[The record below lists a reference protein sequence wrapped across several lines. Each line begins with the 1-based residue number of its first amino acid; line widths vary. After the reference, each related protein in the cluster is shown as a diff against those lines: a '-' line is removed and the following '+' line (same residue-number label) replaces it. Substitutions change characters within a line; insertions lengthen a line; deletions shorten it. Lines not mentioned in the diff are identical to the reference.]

1 MAEKLDEL
9 NALAFSIYENRGVYA
24 LLIGSG
30 VSRAA
35 QIPTGWEIILDLT
48 KRIAALEQAGEQEDW
63 AEWYQGRF
71 GKEPN
76 YSDLLDA
83 LSHSQDE
90 RRAIL
95 HRYIEP
101 TKEDLEEGRKLPT
114 KAHRA
119 TARLVRDGFIR
130 VIITT
135 NFDRLL
141 ENALRD
147 EGVEPTVIKSDDDL
161 KGAVPLIHSRCY
173 VIKIHGDYL
182 DTRIRNTE
190 AELTGYSEPMN
201 ALLDRILDEH
211 GLIVCGWSAGWD
223 HALRAVITRAAN
235 RRYPMFWASRGEPSV
250 TALDLIN
257 QRAGKVIPISDADS
271 FFEKIQRKVEIQAAL
286 QRPNPASMDL
296 LVASA
301 KKYLSKPEF
310 RIQLHDLVMDE
321 VRRLKQHMA
330 DPKLGTDGSWSPEEF
345 KSRVALYESRS
356 EPLIRLFAVLGR
368 WGDGSELG
376 LVMEILQGFGA
387 RRVLGGLTAWIYLR
401 QYPAVL
407 LLYAYGIGALRAG
420 RLKAVFQ
427 WLTTKI
433 QTENRGTQLPAVQEL
448 FLWAWDG
455 GDNDYWNHLYDSKK
469 KTPLSDHLHEI
480 FARYMDDH
488 FISKDEFTRGFE
500 RFEVLGSL
508 AHTSTYTTIEDLK
521 QELSSSGPGARG
533 YVWAPLGR
541 TGWHNQIKDVLFSEL
556 SEVNLRDQLAK
567 AGFGKGSLEFLDLA
581 FQSLKKGMA
590 RMSW

>member
-1 MAEKLDEL
+1 MADKLDEL

-24 LLIGSG
+24 LLVGSG

-48 KRIAALEQAGEQEDW
+48 KRIAALEQADEQDDW

-76 YSDLLDA
+76 YSDLLDT

-101 TKEDLEEGRKLPT
+101 TEEDLEEGRKLPT

-119 TARLVRDGFIR
+119 IARLVRDGFIR

-141 ENALRD
+141 ENALRE

-161 KGAVPLIHSRCY
+161 KGAVPLIHSRCF

-190 AELTGYSEPMN
+190 AELTGYSEAMN
-201 ALLDRILDEH
+201 SLLDRILDEH
-211 GLIVCGWSAGWD
+211 GLIVCGWSADWD
-223 HALRAVITRAAN
+223 HALRAVITRAPN
-235 RRYPMFWASRGEPSV
+235 RRYPLFWASRGEPSA
-250 TALDLIN
+250 TALDVIN
-257 QRAGKVIPISDADS
+257 QRAGTVIPISDADG

-321 VRRLKQHMA
+321 VRRLKRHMA
-330 DPKLGTDGSWSPEEF
+330 DPKLGTDGGWSPEEF
-345 KSRVALYESRS
+345 KSRVALYESRA

-376 LVMEILQGFGA
+376 LVTEILQEFGA
-387 RRVLGGLTAWIYLR
+387 RRVLGGLTTWIYLR

-420 RLKAVFQ
+420 RLKALFQ
-427 WLTTKI
+427 LLTARI
-433 QTENRGTQLPAVQEL
+433 QTESRNVQSPAVQEL
-448 FLWAWDG
+448 FLWAWEG
-455 GDNDYWNHLYDSKK
+455 GDKDIWNRVYGTNK
-469 KTPLSDHLHEI
+469 KTPLSDHLHEV
-480 FARYMDDH
+480 FGRFVDDY
-488 FISKDEFTRGFE
+488 FLSQDEFTRGFE
-500 RFEVLGSL
+500 CFEVLATV
-508 AHTSTYTTIEDLK
+508 AHASTGTTVEKLK
-521 QELSSSGPGARG
+521 QELTDPSGRG
-533 YVWAPLGR
+533 LVGTPVGR
-541 TGWHNQIKDVLFSEL
+541 TGWHTQVQERLLTEL
-556 SEVNLRDQLAK
+556 SKVEVRDQLAK
-567 AGFGKGSLEFLDLA
+567 AGFGNGSTEFLDLA
-581 FQSLKKGMA
+581 FQSLRRRFE
-590 RMSW
+590 RMT